1 MAVKCLAR
9 KCPRKESCKHY
20 RVKNGIES
28 FDDYSCDVLTNKATC
43 GPKHDYKY
51 FEPYEELNVFAP
63 PNPSQIV
70 EYYNSFITAEREIR
84 KRLNEGYKVVTMAG
98 GSHGEG
104 RTYGGDVL
112 VIFEKEK

>member
-1 MAVKCLAR
+1 MAIKCLGR

-20 RVKNGIES
+20 RVQNGIEK
-28 FDDYSCDVLTNKATC
+28 FEDYSCDILTYGASC

-51 FEPYEELNVFAP
+51 FEPYEESNVFAP